1 MQEKI
6 KRQQELIDKLQSRI
20 YSYQEMEQELKRLRK
35 LLGFRKKTN
44 YSTIT
49 ARVIAHIKNGTTQII
64 VLNKGKESGVK
75 RNQVVIYYSGL
86 VGRIIESYRGVSR
99 AILITDLSSS
109 VTAKVLRTGDSGLLK
124 GNGRSDSCYLLY
136 LNPDSNVNTGD
147 KVITSG
153 MGQIFPSN
161 IPIGEVTGVE
171 WDSSQ
176 LYKKAKVKLFT
187 NLNKLEEVLVI
198 LK

>member
-1 MQEKI
+1 
-6 KRQQELIDKLQSRI
+6 
-20 YSYQEMEQELKRLRK
+20 
-35 LLGFRKKTN
+35 
-44 YSTIT
+44 
-49 ARVIAHIKNGTTQII
+49 
-64 VLNKGKESGVK
+64 
-75 RNQVVIYYSGL
+75 
-86 VGRIIESYRGVSR
+86 
-99 AILITDLSSS
+99 
-109 VTAKVLRTGDSGLLK
+109 
-124 GNGRSDSCYLLY
+124 
-136 LNPDSNVNTGD
+136 
-147 KVITSG
+147 